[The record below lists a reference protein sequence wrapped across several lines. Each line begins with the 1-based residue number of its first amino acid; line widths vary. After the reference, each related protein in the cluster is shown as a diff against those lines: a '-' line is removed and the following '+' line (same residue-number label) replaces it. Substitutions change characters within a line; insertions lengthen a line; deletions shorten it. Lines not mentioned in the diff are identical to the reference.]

1 MSARCGRRHSHCSTQ
16 LLQESSRVHL
26 SRRSGCFV
34 DPFRCLRD
42 LVSWGLCS
50 LEKHTSFYILV
61 VDLSFIVCQSSVRDP
76 DCVRKRQ
83 RRNGAE
89 IAIVAVMRCTVT
101 EPMLMLRLMIRELAS

>member
-1 MSARCGRRHSHCSTQ
+1 M
-16 LLQESSRVHL
+16 
-26 SRRSGCFV
+26 
-34 DPFRCLRD
+34 
-42 LVSWGLCS
+42 SWGLCS

-89 IAIVAVMRCTVT
+89 IAIVAVLVHGDGTDVDAAT
-101 EPMLMLRLMIRELAS
+101 HDS

>member
-1 MSARCGRRHSHCSTQ
+1 MT
-16 LLQESSRVHL
+16 
-26 SRRSGCFV
+26 
-34 DPFRCLRD
+34 
-42 LVSWGLCS
+42 WGLCS

-89 IAIVAVMRCTVT
+89 IAIVALMRCTVT
-101 EPMLMLRLMIRELAS
+101 EPMLMLRLMIRELASLLNTLSLLGAYSEPTRIILGAY